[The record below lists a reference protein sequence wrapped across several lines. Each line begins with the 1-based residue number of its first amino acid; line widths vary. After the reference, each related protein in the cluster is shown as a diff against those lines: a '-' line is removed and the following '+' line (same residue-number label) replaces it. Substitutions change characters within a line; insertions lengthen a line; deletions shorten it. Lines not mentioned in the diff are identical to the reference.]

1 MKSLWG
7 LLLEGAFISEITV
20 VIVDLDAECGVVVVG
35 VYKYMDLS
43 EFGKQY
49 LN

>member
-1 MKSLWG
+1 MG
-7 LLLEGAFISEITV
+7 AIIRGAFISEITV
-20 VIVDLDAECGVVVVG
+20 IIVDLDAECVVVVVG